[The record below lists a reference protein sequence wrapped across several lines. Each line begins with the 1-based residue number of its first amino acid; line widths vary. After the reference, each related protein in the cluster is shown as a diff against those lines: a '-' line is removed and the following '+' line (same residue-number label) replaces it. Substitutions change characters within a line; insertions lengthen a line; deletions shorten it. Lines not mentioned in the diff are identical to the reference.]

1 MSRSSSNYSNAERD
15 FREEMANWDTE
26 SYDNDNYNDN
36 YNDNDNY
43 NEQPPNL
50 LNQIR
55 EQGIA
60 SAQYNLFDDDM
71 RNSRL
76 EGRNMETYGSQNNG
90 QYNMENF
97 IVGVLELN
105 MRSQYVRM
113 MDAGERT
120 DYIIDKAVEAINSG
134 SKKEIHFTPQENT
147 EYKKIKVI
155 YDKLADDLKKMICRR
170 IGLSPCPHNS
180 DDVITRAIQKFPDIS
195 SSIDSGMTF
204 GFKLKAIEDYLERE
218 TKASAKGLRKT
229 RRRQTISKKRTGS
242 KLRKS
247 FRRRRLTR
255 NKRM

>member
-36 YNDNDNY
+36 YNDNDN
-43 NEQPPNL
+43 EQPPNL

-71 RNSRL
+71 RNTRL
-76 EGRNMETYGSQNNG
+76 EGRDMERYGSQNNG

-147 EYKKIKVI
+147 EYKKIKAI

-195 SSIDSGMTF
+195 RSINSGMTF

-218 TKASAKGLRKT
+218 TKTNAKGFRKT
-229 RRRQTISKKRTGS
+229 RRRQTRSKRRTGT

-247 FRRRRLTR
+247 FRRRRVTR

>member
-15 FREEMANWDTE
+15 FREEMADWDTE
-26 SYDNDNYNDN
+26 SYDNDNNDN
-36 YNDNDNY
+36 NDNEYPYDNQ
-43 NEQPPNL
+43 EPPNL

-55 EQGIA
+55 EEGIA
-60 SAQYNLFDDDM
+60 RAQYNLFDADM
-71 RNSRL
+71 RNDRL
-76 EGRNMETYGSQNNG
+76 QVRDMERYGSQNNG

-97 IVGVLELN
+97 IVAVLELN

-120 DYIIDKAVEAINSG
+120 DYIIDRAVEAINSG

-147 EYKKIKVI
+147 EYKKIKAI

-180 DDVITRAIQKFPDIS
+180 DDVITKAIQKFPDIS
-195 SSIDSGMTF
+195 SSIDRGMTF

-218 TKASAKGLRKT
+218 TKASAKGFRKT
-229 RRRQTISKKRTGS
+229 RRRQNRSKRRTGS

-247 FRRRRLTR
+247 YRHRRLTR